1 MAGSRKTT
9 VTKEQVEEIPLE
21 SENSQVVLA
30 YRVGRLEKAQ
40 ELGFGHISDEL
51 KDLKAGFVTNKQ
63 LAEEVDKAKLIHES
77 MDLARVNADNSL
89 DSRLKRIEDIFS
101 LISKIII
108 WTLVLSI
115 LAGIGLRS
123 FGIQL

>member
-1 MAGSRKTT
+1 
-9 VTKEQVEEIPLE
+9 
-21 SENSQVVLA
+21 
-30 YRVGRLEKAQ
+30 
-40 ELGFGHISDEL
+40 
-51 KDLKAGFVTNKQ
+51 
-63 LAEEVDKAKLIHES
+63 